1 MEKKESKR
9 NIKHENKSLLQ
20 SDGSVMIINDSVLET
35 HYLLSFINKC
45 GIEGK
50 ILTQKSA
57 WVALE
62 YLQQEYKAG
71 KSLPKLIILDMQMPE
86 LNGCDFLEAFQEVPE
101 LIKNYC
107 SIVVI
112 NAGEEK
118 CYHDKIM
125 QFPQVKYY
133 LTDTL
138 SLEVIERMIPILI
151 NIGR

>member
-1 MEKKESKR
+1 MTENKER
-9 NIKHENKSLLQ
+9 NSTQGNKSLLH

-35 HYLLSFINKC
+35 HYLLSFIGKC
-45 GIEGK
+45 GVEGK
-50 ILTQKSA
+50 IIIQKSA
-57 WVALE
+57 WAALE

-71 KSLPKLIILDMQMPE
+71 MSLPKLIILDMQMPD
-86 LNGCDFLEAFQEVPE
+86 LNGYDFLEAFQEVPE

-133 LTDTL
+133 LTDSL
-138 SLEVIERMIPILI
+138 SLEAIEKMIPILI
-151 NIGR
+151 NIGQ